1 VISSGTAFWQSILER
16 ASRCLESALSKYVFE
31 ARATALS
38 SGFRDDKSSADI
50 AKRALRTTSDENA
63 IRGMSK
69 SQTRSQGRGMDL
81 MGDDCEQVV
90 WLKGDD
96 LVFILFVQLNGIIG
110 CSRGVWELEKTFEA
124 VTSNPLQET

>member
-1 VISSGTAFWQSILER
+1 M
-16 ASRCLESALSKYVFE
+16 SKYDFE

-63 IRGMSK
+63 MRGISK

-90 WLKGDD
+90 CLEGND
-96 LVFILFVQLNGIIG
+96 LVMNSFATIKEKNGGFV
-110 CSRGVWELEKTFEA
+110 RGL
-124 VTSNPLQET
+124 